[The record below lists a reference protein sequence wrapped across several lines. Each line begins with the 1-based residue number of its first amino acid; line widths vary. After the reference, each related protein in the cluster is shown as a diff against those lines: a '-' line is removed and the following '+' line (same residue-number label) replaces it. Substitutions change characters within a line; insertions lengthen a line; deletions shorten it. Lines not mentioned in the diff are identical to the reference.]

1 MLRVLS
7 RRTEDP
13 KTNNLDGNTRRP
25 FLIRERITSGY
36 KSICG
41 ASSGRTK
48 IWDLCQSLLAA
59 AVLTDVFKVKIDQ
72 SARITGQG
80 VARERGPC
88 HTLPPQSDSKL
99 LRAEQHP
106 RHVTR
111 QFLDINTFFEE
122 CITDLFFNAGGARDA
137 RKIFFIIL
145 YPWKCFSN
153 FLLHLH

>member
-1 MLRVLS
+1 MESPEKGAPVTHCHHS
-7 RRTEDP
+7 
-13 KTNNLDGNTRRP
+13 
-25 FLIRERITSGY
+25 LIPS
-36 KSICG
+36 
-41 ASSGRTK
+41 
-48 IWDLCQSLLAA
+48 
-59 AVLTDVFKVKIDQ
+59 
-72 SARITGQG
+72 
-80 VARERGPC
+80 
-88 HTLPPQSDSKL
+88 L

-122 CITDLFFNAGGARDA
+122 CITDFFNAGGARDA